1 MLYPNTTYNA
11 HFGVYALIFNDKKDS
26 VLLIK
31 KALGCYTGLLDLP
44 GGGMEPHETLEETLF
59 REVNEET
66 GCHITSC
73 EQLGA
78 FCVLYPYTEKGKNC
92 ILQHRAAIYT
102 ASITGTPNETSGGA
116 DDSHGC
122 VWAPITSLNEKN
134 TVPLVLDAIK
144 RHQSR
149 K

>member
-1 MLYPNTTYNA
+1 MLYPDTIYNA
-11 HFGVYALIFNDKKDS
+11 HFGVYALIFNDRQDS

-31 KALGCYTGLLDLP
+31 KALGCYAGLLDLP

-78 FCVLYPYTEKGKNC
+78 FCVVYPYVQDGKNHA
-92 ILQHRAAIYT
+92 LQHRAAIYT
-102 ASITGTPNETSGGA
+102 ATVTGTPNEISDGT

-122 VWAPITSLNEKN
+122 VWAPISSLNEKN
-134 TVPLVLDAIK
+134 AVPLVLQAIEK
-144 RHQSR
+144 HRL
-149 K
+149 KK